1 MSAAPLASRRRGTGT
16 TRLVW
21 QLAWPAIITNLLQ
34 STVGLVNTKVVGSLG
49 ASAVAAVTVGQRIFF
64 LQQVL
69 LIAITTGT
77 TALVARAWG
86 AGDRE
91 EAARITR
98 SSLWLC
104 CIAGVLMMAPMVAF
118 AEPLAGLF
126 GMQPDAQALGAIFI
140 RWTGAFSLP
149 FAVGMAL
156 GAALRAAGD
165 TRTPLWVGVVMN
177 LVNVALAYGLVYGE
191 LGLPRVGIAGAAIAN
206 GVAMT
211 LGGVLML
218 ALWLRG
224 LLVVPHVAPGGDF
237 ARERVLPLLRIGSPA
252 GVEQL
257 AVQIGFAV
265 FVAIVS
271 RYGTAANAAYGIGVS
286 LLAFSFLIGLGF
298 SIAASTLVGQR
309 LGAGDVAGAT
319 RAGWRAM
326 WLAIGAMVL
335 FGTAIIGLA
344 EPLSRF
350 MIEDEEVIRLSVVFI
365 YLLGSVQVLMA
376 IEFTLGGALRGA
388 GDTRFPLVVAL
399 AGLLG
404 VRVTLA
410 LVFVRLGWRVEW
422 VFAALTADYLVKGIL
437 LVARFRRG
445 RWQHALGRA
454 APEPSPVE
462 IETLDRAIER

>member
-1 MSAAPLASRRRGTGT
+1 MSNAPTPPRRRGTGT

-21 QLAWPAIITNLLQ
+21 QLAWPAIVTNLLQ
-34 STVGLVNTKVVGSLG
+34 SLVGLVNTKVVGSLG
-49 ASAVAAVTVGQRIFF
+49 ASAVAAVTVGQRVFF
-64 LQQVL
+64 MQQVL

-86 AGDRE
+86 SGDRD
-91 EAARITR
+91 EAARLTR
-98 SSLWLC
+98 TSLWLC
-104 CIAGVLMMAPMVAF
+104 CALGLLLTLPMVAF
-118 AEPLAGLF
+118 AEPLAALF
-126 GMQPDAQALGAIFI
+126 GMQADAQALGATFI

-149 FAVGMAL
+149 FAVAMAL

-165 TRTPLWVGVVMN
+165 TRTSLWIGVAMN
-177 LVNVALAYGLVYGE
+177 VVNVAFAYGLVYGE
-191 LGLPRVGIAGAAIAN
+191 LGMPRIGIAGAAIAN
-206 GVAMT
+206 GIAMT
-211 LGGVLML
+211 LGGVVML

-224 LLVVPHVAPGGDF
+224 LLVVPSQVQG
-237 ARERVLPLLRIGSPA
+237 RVFEPTRVRALLRVGTPA

-271 RYGTAANAAYGIGVS
+271 RYGTEANAAYGIGAT
-286 LLAFSFLIGLGF
+286 LLAFSYLVGLGF

-309 LGAGDVAGAT
+309 LGAGDIAGAA

-326 WLAIGAMVL
+326 WLSIGAMLL
-335 FGTAIIGLA
+335 FGSAIIGYA

-350 MIEDEEVIRLSVVFI
+350 MIDDPEVIRLSVVFI

-399 AGLLG
+399 AGLLC

-410 LVFVRLGWRVEW
+410 LVFARLGWRVEW

-437 LVARFRRG
+437 LVWRFRGG
-445 RWQHALGRA
+445 RWQHALRRGA
-454 APEPSPVE
+454 ALPSPADLE
-462 IETLDRAIER
+462 SLDRAIER